1 MKRVKVS
8 NNVIR
13 RLPRYLRK
21 LDELSESGV
30 DKISSR
36 QLGDLLG
43 LTSSQVR
50 QDFNCFGEFGQQ
62 GYGYNVAALRAQIA
76 GIMGMER
83 GFTAIL
89 VGVGN
94 IGRAMMENFCF
105 ADWGVK
111 LAAAFDIKPAL
122 IGTEFNG
129 VHIYGMDELES
140 YLAEHDTD
148 IAVLTV
154 PKTAAIP
161 VTERLTKSGID
172 KISSRQLGDLL
183 GLTSSQVRQ
192 DFNCFGEFGQQG
204 YGYNVAALR
213 AQIAGIMGMERGF
226 TAILVGVGN
235 IGRALMENFCFA
247 DWGVRLAAA
256 FDIKPALIGTE
267 YNGVHIYG
275 MDELESYLAEHETD
289 IAVLTVPKTAA
300 IPVTERLTKS
310 GIDAIWNFTNVE
322 LTEPNSSTIVENV
335 HFSDSLLSLS
345 YYVAER
351 RDETAAKAAREEK

>member
-1 MKRVKVS
+1 MS

-62 GYGYNVAALRAQIA
+62 GYGYNIAALRAQIA
-76 GIMGMER
+76 GILGMER

-105 ADWGVK
+105 SDWGV
-111 LAAAFDIKPAL
+111 
-122 IGTEFNG
+122 N
-129 VHIYGMDELES
+129 
-140 YLAEHDTD
+140 
-148 IAVLTV
+148 
-154 PKTAAIP
+154 
-161 VTERLTKSGID
+161 
-172 KISSRQLGDLL
+172 
-183 GLTSSQVRQ
+183 
-192 DFNCFGEFGQQG
+192 
-204 YGYNVAALR
+204 
-213 AQIAGIMGMERGF
+213 
-226 TAILVGVGN
+226 
-235 IGRALMENFCFA
+235 
-247 DWGVRLAAA
+247 LAAA

-267 YNGVHIYG
+267 YRGVHIYS
-275 MDELESYLAEHETD
+275 MDELEKYLGENKTD

-300 IPVTERLTKS
+300 VPVTERLTAN

-345 YYVAER
+345 YFVAER
-351 RDETAAKAAREEK
+351 RDEAAAKAAREEK

>member
-1 MKRVKVS
+1 MLYFLKISHHRGVKTVKRVKVS

-83 GFTAIL
+83 GFIAIL

-94 IGRAMMENFCF
+94 IGRALMENFCF

-122 IGTEFNG
+122 IGTEYRG
-129 VHIYGMDELES
+129 VHIYSMDELEK
-140 YLAEHDTD
+140 YLGENKAD

-154 PKTAAIP
+154 PKTAAVP
-161 VTERLTKSGID
+161 VTERLT
-172 KISSRQLGDLL
+172 
-183 GLTSSQVRQ
+183 
-192 DFNCFGEFGQQG
+192 
-204 YGYNVAALR
+204 A
-213 AQIAGIMGMERGF
+213 
-226 TAILVGVGN
+226 
-235 IGRALMENFCFA
+235 
-247 DWGVRLAAA
+247 
-256 FDIKPALIGTE
+256 
-267 YNGVHIYG
+267 
-275 MDELESYLAEHETD
+275 
-289 IAVLTVPKTAA
+289 
-300 IPVTERLTKS
+300 S

-345 YYVAER
+345 YFVAER
-351 RDETAAKAAREEK
+351 RDEAAAKAAREEK